1 MSRGTAWRRRLAAVA
16 LLAAALFAGY
26 MLWLRDASWFEVTEV
41 EVKGV
46 TANRAAVTAALT
58 DAARGMTTLHVRD
71 DELARAAGRFPTIAS
86 VRADASLLHRLEIT
100 VTERLP
106 VAEARIAGEIVAVS
120 ADGYLLA
127 GLRVDRGELPSIETG
142 RPDGALLDEEGAA
155 QAAIAGSVP
164 KELRDRLDSTS
175 WDGDRGGV
183 IVELEGAPELR
194 FGDGDRAADKWRALA
209 AVLAEPGIGSPAYI
223 DVSVPER
230 PVSA

>member
-1 MSRGTAWRRRLAAVA
+1 MSRGTAWRRRLAAVVV
-16 LLAAALFAGY
+16 LVAALFAGY
-26 MLWLRDASWFEVTEV
+26 MLWLRDAGWFEVTEV

-46 TANRAAVTAALT
+46 TANRSAVTAALT

-71 DELARAAGRFPTIAS
+71 EELARAAGRFPTVAS

-106 VAEARIAGEIVAVS
+106 VAEALIAGEIVAVS
-120 ADGYLLA
+120 SDGYLLA
-127 GLRVDRGELPSIETG
+127 GLRVEPGELPSIETG

-155 QAAIAGSVP
+155 QAAIAGSAP
-164 KELRDRLDSTS
+164 AALSDRLDSLS
-175 WDGDRGGV
+175 WDAERGGV

-194 FGDGDRAADKWRALA
+194 FGDGGRAEEKWRALA
-209 AVLAEPGIGSPAYI
+209 VVLSDSELGSATYI